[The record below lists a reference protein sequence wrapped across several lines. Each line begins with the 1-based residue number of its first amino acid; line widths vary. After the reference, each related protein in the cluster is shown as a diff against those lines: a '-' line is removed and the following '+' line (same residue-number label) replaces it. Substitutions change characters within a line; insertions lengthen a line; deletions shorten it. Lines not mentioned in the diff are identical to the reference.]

1 MQKCLGYN
9 SNFLNW
15 LRDFTC
21 TKGTYM
27 LKITKE
33 KITERNYTKML
44 TVLVLGHYGYNFSF
58 L

>member
-1 MQKCLGYN
+1 
-9 SNFLNW
+9 
-15 LRDFTC
+15 
-21 TKGTYM
+21 M

-44 TVLVLGHYGYNFSF
+44 TVVVLGYCGYNFSSF